1 MLIDEQALRDRS
13 PSLFQFNEKLLQDP
27 NRLYQF
33 KKFVETE
40 YADEHLS
47 FYLVS
52 GQGKGKAAC
61 TAPIRSHSRAPS
73 ARTRAACFFCS
84 LFFFEKDVS
93 QWRQLQSEAARR
105 QRADEILTTYVRPGA
120 EKLINIEERHL
131 KQAVLF
137 SVGILTP
144 SHLSLVKGSL
154 LWHVWRAFSFRQT
167 QAMAKS
173 FQDGN
178 YKTLFDT
185 AMDEVFK
192 LMKLDSYQRFSRSVF
207 FQAML
212 TGTAVKEDA
221 FGEEVFVKFMELC
234 TGRDQPWTP
243 LKKKNEAES
252 FEQQTA
258 DGHQLLKAVCEVRGT
273 PAAVAAI
280 LVDAAKVPL
289 WDKECLGSYELE
301 RFSDRFST
309 VYVAYKGSMMGASQ
323 TDFVLAQILREF
335 SDGTVCIICR
345 SLPNGHELVPEK
357 KGFMRCR
364 TDVGG
369 WMLEKL
375 EGEPPRTRI
384 TSIQEVDYSGA
395 GKANKRTM
403 DAAKAR
409 IIAIAGLREFV
420 ASYRPK
426 EERRKSLII

>member
-1 MLIDEQALRDRS
+1 MLHRS
-13 PSLFQFNEKLLQDP
+13 SSGIGHTLACPFELCVSTFVLSELILSL
-27 NRLYQF
+27 
-33 KKFVETE
+33 
-40 YADEHLS
+40 
-47 FYLVS
+47 
-52 GQGKGKAAC
+52 
-61 TAPIRSHSRAPS
+61 
-73 ARTRAACFFCS
+73 
-84 LFFFEKDVS
+84 KDVS
-93 QWRQLQSEAARR
+93 QWRQLVSEGARR
-105 QRADEILTTYVRPGA
+105 QRADEIMSLYVRPGA

-131 KQAVLF
+131 KNL
-137 SVGILTP
+137 I
-144 SHLSLVKGSL
+144 
-154 LWHVWRAFSFRQT
+154 
-167 QAMAKS
+167 KS

-221 FGEEVFVKFMELC
+221 FGEEVFIKFMELC
-234 TGRDQPWTP
+234 TGRDQPWTS
-243 LKKKNEAES
+243 LKKKNDAES
-252 FEQQTA
+252 FEQVTG
-258 DGHQLLKAVCEVRGT
+258 DGNQLLKAVCEVRGT

-280 LVDAAKVPL
+280 LVDAAKVPQ
-289 WDKECLGSYELE
+289 WDKECIGSYELE
-301 RFSDRFST
+301 RFSERFST

-345 SLPNGHELVPEK
+345 SLPNGNDLVPEK
-357 KGFMRCR
+357 KGFLRCR
-364 TDVGG
+364 METGG

-375 EGEPPRTRI
+375 DGEPARTRI

-409 IIAIAGLREFV
+409 IVAIVGLRDYV
-420 ASYRPK
+420 ATYRPK
-426 EERRKSLII
+426 EDRRKSLII